1 MQRLYNMKNP
11 EPNKDREERIKEHKE
26 FQKKLSEMFART
38 GIQEI
43 KNETID
49 NTYTISFQNNN
60 INKEKDK

>member
-11 EPNKDREERIKEHKE
+11 EPNKDKEERIKEHKK